1 MNSVGVNAAALLI
14 AISIASCSRFE
25 SPETAYRRAQSSFIA
40 ARLDEAAS
48 YAASGAARFSKDP
61 NSPWFWKFRLLEA
74 EALAAESKNKD
85 LEKLLGDSVPPL
97 PALRQLEV
105 RRLIDLAFLRPR
117 ATAEILRQ
125 AAAAATDPELE
136 IRIKLSQGILASKE
150 SDAGEASFRDALAI
164 ADRLGNPYWQANAL
178 SNLSYSFKFQQR
190 YEEALD
196 FGLRALAAADKA
208 EAGAPRVAAQAHGN
222 LGSVYGYLGEFEMA
236 FEHEGKAA
244 KIFEAIGAR
253 YNWMTALGEIGL
265 LYDRQD
271 QFPKAIASYKR
282 AFEIALDL
290 NNKRE
295 AQRLAGN
302 LSLTCL
308 KSKQWDAAEEW
319 NNRAFS
325 LATQSDARYLLPASE
340 RNRALIAFERG
351 RPEEAARICE
361 ELLRTVRDQPDI
373 RWSVYD
379 LLGRIDVA
387 GKRFAKAN
395 AEFAAALKIIEGT
408 RSDLNGAPYRITLL
422 SRLIPFYQDYV
433 DALVEQNDDAGA
445 LRVVESSRARVLAE
459 RMGRD
464 LKPEQFPNQTALQQF
479 ARSSKSSLLSFWFAP
494 DRSFAWLISAGGVH
508 RFSLPPAG
516 EVEALV
522 SRYRQVVEHNL
533 PDPIAANDPSG
544 AALWRKLLL
553 TEIAPRIPQGS
564 RLIVIPD
571 GPLHRLNLETMINPA
586 PAPHYWINDVEIAIA
601 PSIAIAAYKSPA
613 VSKHARSLLL
623 IGAPDYSGTNY
634 LALPKA
640 ASELTDIESHFP
652 GANKKV
658 YNGALASPAAYAQ
671 AGPAGFSL
679 IHFAAHA
686 EANAEMPLESAIVL
700 SLRGGQDKLYARDVI
715 DIPINA
721 DLVTI
726 SACRSAGAR
735 TYAGEGLIGFAWAFL
750 RAGARNVVAGLW
762 DVSDTSTEAL
772 MDRFYAGIA
781 SGQDPVKALR
791 SAKLA
796 LLKGDVTYRKPFYWA
811 PFQAYVG
818 SAAP

>member
-1 MNSVGVNAAALLI
+1 VNSVRVNSAALLI
-14 AISIASCSRFE
+14 AVSIASCSRFE
-25 SPETAYRRAQSSFIA
+25 SPEVAYRHAQSSFIA
-40 ARLDEAAS
+40 ANLDEAAS
-48 YAASGAARFSKDP
+48 YAASNAARWKNNP
-61 NSPWFWKFRLLEA
+61 NSPWLWKFRLLEA

-85 LEKLLGDSVPPL
+85 LEKLLGDPVPPL

-105 RRLIDLAFLRPR
+105 RRLIDLAPLRPNE
-117 ATAEILRQ
+117 AAEMLRKAG
-125 AAAAATDPELE
+125 AAVTDPELE
-136 IRIKLSQGILASKE
+136 IRIRLSEGILAPKE
-150 SDAGEASFRDALAI
+150 SEARATCFRAALAI

-178 SNLSYSFKFQQR
+178 SNLSYSSKARQR

-196 FGLRALAAADKA
+196 FGLRALAAAAKV
-208 EAGAPRVAAQAHGN
+208 GAPRVAAQAHGN
-222 LGSVYGYLGEFEMA
+222 LGSVYAYLGEYELA
-236 FEHEGKAA
+236 FEHQGKAA
-244 KIFEAIGAR
+244 EMSEKIGAR
-253 YNWMTALGEIGL
+253 YGLMIALGELGV

-290 NNKRE
+290 DNKGE
-295 AQRLAGN
+295 AARLAGN

-308 KSKQWDAAEEW
+308 KTKQWDAAEEW
-319 NNRAFS
+319 NKRAFS
-325 LATQSDARYLLPASE
+325 LATQSAARYLLPISE

-351 RPEEAARICE
+351 RPDEAVRICE
-361 ELLRTVRDQPDI
+361 ELLRANRDQPDI

-387 GKRFAKAN
+387 NKRFAKGN
-395 AEFAAALKIIEGT
+395 KEFAAALNIIEGT
-408 RSDLNGAPYRITLL
+408 RSDLSSAPYRITLL

-464 LKPEQFPNQTALQQF
+464 LKPEQFPNQAALKQF
-479 ARSSKSSLLSFWFAP
+479 ARSSNSSLLSFWFAP
-494 DRSFAWLISAGGVH
+494 DRSFAWLISANGIR
-508 RFSLPPAG
+508 RFSLPAAG

-522 SRYRQVVEHNL
+522 SRYRQVVEHSIT
-533 PDPIAANDPSG
+533 DPIAASDP
-544 AALWRKLLL
+544 AAASLWKKLLA
-553 TEIAPRIPQGS
+553 EIAPEIPKGS

-586 PAPHYWINDVEIAIA
+586 PAPHYWIEDVEIAIA
-601 PSIAIAAYKSPA
+601 PSIAIAAYKPA
-613 VSKHARSLLL
+613 AVPKHAPSLLL
-623 IGAPDYSGTNY
+623 IGAPDYSGDY
-634 LALPKA
+634 SPLPKA
-640 ASELTDIESHFP
+640 AEELDVIQSHFA
-652 GANKKV
+652 GATHRV
-658 YNGALASPAAYAQ
+658 YKGPQASPAAYAQ

-686 EANAEMPLESAIVL
+686 EANAEVPLESAIVL
-700 SLRGGQDKLYARDVI
+700 SRQGGQNKLYAHEVVQ
-715 DIPINA
+715 IPINA

-726 SACRSAGAR
+726 SACRSAGER

-750 RAGARNVVAGLW
+750 QAGARDVVAGLW

-781 SGQDPVKALR
+781 SGQDPVSALR
-791 SAKLA
+791 SAKRA
-796 LLKGDVTYRKPFYWA
+796 LLNGDTSYRKPFYWA

-818 SAAP
+818 SAAR